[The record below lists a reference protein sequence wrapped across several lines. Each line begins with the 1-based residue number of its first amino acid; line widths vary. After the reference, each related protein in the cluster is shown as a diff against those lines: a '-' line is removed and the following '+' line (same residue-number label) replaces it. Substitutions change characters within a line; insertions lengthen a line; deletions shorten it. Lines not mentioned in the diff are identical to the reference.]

1 MDFAL
6 LPPEINSGR
15 MYAGPGSGS
24 MMTAAVAW
32 DGLAAEL
39 RSAATSYSSVISG
52 LAAGWQGPSSAAM
65 AGAAAPY
72 AAWMSSTASQAE
84 QASAQARA
92 AATAYQTAFA
102 AMVPPPVI
110 AANRSQ
116 LALLVEGN
124 LLGQNTPAIVA
135 TEAQYADMWA
145 QDAAAMYGY
154 ADSAALATQLT
165 PFTEPPQTTNPAGAA
180 GQTPAVTH
188 ALGTSAGTNTQSGLT
203 QLMSAVPQTL
213 HSAAAPAPAPATPS
227 SSSITTIVGAVE
239 AIGGAIGGPGQAS
252 VLVTIISGLGSYAQ
266 SLGGILDAAGAS
278 SPALGALGAGL
289 GSGMAAL
296 GSAGF
301 GAAGSAVSAGM
312 GSAGVVGALSVPP
325 SWAAATPMVRLA
337 ATVLNGTNAAAAPAV
352 TVENAGSAFG
362 QLAMASLASSVLGGA
377 VPPAIS
383 PPAIRGGRPTSDK
396 DSQTPDKL
404 KRVLAELSQKPESVQ
419 HWHTDKAHLE
429 TLLDQLSKKPGI
441 HAVHLSADDKAMVTP
456 TKMFGRAGPL

>member
-1 MDFAL
+1 MDFAV

-15 MYAGPGSGS
+15 MYAGSGSGS

-39 RSAATSYSSVISG
+39 RSAATSYSSVILG
-52 LAAGWQGPSSAAM
+52 LTAGWQGPSSSAM
-65 AGAAAPY
+65 AAAAAPY
-72 AAWMSSTASQAE
+72 AAWMSSTAAQAE
-84 QASAQARA
+84 QTAAQARA

-116 LALLVEGN
+116 LAWLVQGN
-124 LLGQNTPAIVA
+124 LLVQNTPAIVA

-188 ALGTSAGTNTQSGLT
+188 ALDTSAGTNTQSGLT

-213 HSAAAPAPAPATPS
+213 HSAAAPAPATPSPS
-227 SSSITTIVGAVE
+227 SSISTIVGAVE

-278 SPALGALGAGL
+278 SPALGALGAAL
-289 GSGMAAL
+289 GSGMPAL
-296 GSAGF
+296 DSAGF

-312 GSAGVVGALSVPP
+312 GSAGFVGALSVPP

-337 ATVLNGTNAAAAPAV
+337 AAVLNGTNAAAAPAV
-352 TVENAGSAFG
+352 TVERAGSAVG
-362 QLAMASLASSVLGGA
+362 QLALAGLAGSALGA
-377 VPPAIS
+377 TVPPATS
-383 PPAIRGGRPTSDK
+383 PAAFRGGWPTSDK
-396 DSQTPDKL
+396 ESQTPDKL

-429 TLLDQLSKKPGI
+429 TLLDQLSKKPGV
-441 HAVHLSADDKAMVTP
+441 HAVHLSAGDKRKATP
-456 TKMFGRAGPL
+456 PKTFGRAGPL

>member
-1 MDFAL
+1 MDFAV

-52 LAAGWQGPSSAAM
+52 LTAGWRGPSSSAM
-65 AGAAAPY
+65 AAAAAPY

-165 PFTEPPQTTNPAGAA
+165 PFTEPPQTTNPATEGGQGAA
-180 GQTPAVTH
+180 VAHAVGSAAGGHAQTLMSTAP
-188 ALGTSAGTNTQSGLT
+188 
-203 QLMSAVPQTL
+203 QLISAVPQ
-213 HSAAAPAPAPATPS
+213 
-227 SSSITTIVGAVE
+227 
-239 AIGGAIGGPGQAS
+239 
-252 VLVTIISGLGSYAQ
+252 
-266 SLGGILDAAGAS
+266 SL
-278 SPALGALGAGL
+278 
-289 GSGMAAL
+289 
-296 GSAGF
+296 
-301 GAAGSAVSAGM
+301 
-312 GSAGVVGALSVPP
+312 
-325 SWAAATPMVRLA
+325 
-337 ATVLNGTNAAAAPAV
+337 
-352 TVENAGSAFG
+352 
-362 QLAMASLASSVLGGA
+362 QSLASPVSVASPDPPSLVSLLGSLTG
-377 VPPAIS
+377 PFS
-383 PPAIRGGRPTSDK
+383 PFQLVGPGLTGYLFSSEPTGLVSVGGS
-396 DSQTPDKL
+396 
-404 KRVLAELSQKPESVQ
+404 VAELSQKVSALPAAGSGE
-419 HWHTDKAHLE
+419 
-429 TLLDQLSKKPGI
+429 LLQGGLGSGTRVVGPAAG
-441 HAVHLSADDKAMVTP
+441 VSADIGRASLIGRLSVPQSWASAAPAITPVAMVLP
-456 TKMFGRAGPL
+456 DSSLGAAPVMVAADNEGSSFSNMALSSVAGRAMAGTGDTAARSIRVGGGAYSGHAANVTIFVLPPDE